1 MVTANRNLEPGP
13 RYGRAVNEADGTS
26 PESNPDPFPG
36 LLHIEPLRRWFDEVD
51 LGRGADLYFER
62 IAMGESNEVFVAHRG
77 EQRWVLRRP
86 AAVPLSVDGAN
97 RIMEREFRFQR
108 ALAGTGVPHA
118 EPLALC
124 TDPEVTGA
132 VFYVME
138 FVDGRIAGEPIPEE
152 LGGPAASL
160 RIAEEMLD
168 ALGALAAV
176 DHEAAGI
183 ADMGRLEGF
192 LERQVDRWRGQLES
206 YQQREIPGV
215 DEVTTWLAANRPSNT
230 VPGIMHGDYN
240 RHNMLFA
247 PLVGQDA
254 QTRLL
259 AVLDW
264 ENATVGD
271 PLMDLGYLLAGWDD
285 ADPDLPT
292 RAEAVARWS
301 ERSGRQPVALG
312 WYAAMTTFKLACML
326 EGVYVRQSEDPTRE
340 ASEFIAQL
348 VLDLI
353 GRARRLAAQG
363 ADW

>member
-1 MVTANRNLEPGP
+1 MVFQHFALFPHRNVIDNTA
-13 RYGRAVNEADGTS
+13 YGLKVQGVEKDERHEAA
-26 PESNPDPFPG
+26 
-36 LLHIEPLRRWFDEVD
+36 IE
-51 LGRGADLYFER
+51 
-62 IAMGESNEVFVAHRG
+62 
-77 EQRWVLRRP
+77 
-86 AAVPLSVDGAN
+86 
-97 RIMEREFRFQR
+97 
-108 ALAGTGVPHA
+108 ALAMVGLEAYAFNSTRELSGGMQQRVGLA
-118 EPLALC
+118 RALC

-183 ADMGRLEGF
+183 ADLGRLEGF

-285 ADPDLPT
+285 ADPRPADPCRGRGPVVGAFGSAARGAGVVRRHDHVQAGLHARGGVCAPVRGPDPRGQRVHRPT
-292 RAEAVARWS
+292 GARPD
-301 ERSGRQPVALG
+301 RPGPPPGGRG
-312 WYAAMTTFKLACML
+312 
-326 EGVYVRQSEDPTRE
+326 
-340 ASEFIAQL
+340 
-348 VLDLI
+348 
-353 GRARRLAAQG
+353 RRLVS
-363 ADW
+363 ADSRTGPTVGRCE

>member
-1 MVTANRNLEPGP
+1 MRVVSQSE
-13 RYGRAVNEADGTS
+13 GTTD
-26 PESNPDPFPG
+26 PDDPFPG
-36 LLHIEPLRRWFDEVD
+36 LLRIGPLRTWFDEVD
-51 LGRGADLYFER
+51 LGSGADLHFER

-108 ALAGTGVPHA
+108 ALAGTDVPHA

-124 TDPEVTGA
+124 TDTGVTGA

-183 ADMGRLEGF
+183 ADLGRLEGF

-206 YQQREIPGV
+206 
-215 DEVTTWLAANRPSNT
+215 
-230 VPGIMHGDYN
+230 
-240 RHNMLFA
+240 
-247 PLVGQDA
+247 
-254 QTRLL
+254 
-259 AVLDW
+259 
-264 ENATVGD
+264 
-271 PLMDLGYLLAGWDD
+271 
-285 ADPDLPT
+285 
-292 RAEAVARWS
+292 
-301 ERSGRQPVALG
+301 
-312 WYAAMTTFKLACML
+312 
-326 EGVYVRQSEDPTRE
+326 
-340 ASEFIAQL
+340 
-348 VLDLI
+348 
-353 GRARRLAAQG
+353 
-363 ADW
+363 

>member
-1 MVTANRNLEPGP
+1 VRVVSQSE
-13 RYGRAVNEADGTS
+13 GTTD
-26 PESNPDPFPG
+26 PDDPFPG
-36 LLHIEPLRRWFDEVD
+36 LLRIGPLRTWFDEVD
-51 LGRGADLYFER
+51 LGSGADLHFER

-77 EQRWVLRRP
+77 DERWVLRRP

-108 ALAGTGVPHA
+108 ALAGTDVPHA

-124 TDPEVTGA
+124 TDTGVTGA

-138 FVDGRIAGEPIPEE
+138 FVDGLIAHELIPED
-152 LGGPAASL
+152 LGGPAASQ

-176 DHEAAGI
+176 DHEEAGI
-183 ADMGRLEGF
+183 ADLGHPEGF

-206 YQQREIPGV
+206 YQQRELPGV
-215 DEVTTWLAANRPSNT
+215 DEVTDWLAANRPSTT
-230 VPGIMHGDYN
+230 VPGVMHGDYN
-240 RHNMLFA
+240 RHNMLFSR
-247 PLVGQDA
+247 LVGHDA
-254 QTRLL
+254 PTRLL

-271 PLMDLGYLLAGWDD
+271 PLMDLGYLLAGWSDD
-285 ADPDLPT
+285 DPDLPT
-292 RAEAVARWS
+292 RVEAVTRWS

-312 WYAAMTTFKLACML
+312 WYATMTTFKLACML

-353 GRARRLAAQG
+353 ARARRLAAEG

>member
-1 MVTANRNLEPGP
+1 MRV
-13 RYGRAVNEADGTS
+13 VNEPDGTTDT
-26 PESNPDPFPG
+26 DPFPA
-36 LLHIEPLRRWFDEVD
+36 LLRIGSLRHWFDASD
-51 LGRGADLYFER
+51 LGRGADLRFER

-77 EQRWVLRRP
+77 DERWVLRRP

-118 EPLALC
+118 EPVALC
-124 TDPEVTGA
+124 TDIDVTGA

-138 FVDGRIAGEPIPEE
+138 FVDGLVAGEPVPVE
-152 LGGPAASL
+152 LGGPSATR

-176 DHEAAGI
+176 DHEVAGI
-183 ADMGRLEGF
+183 ADLGRPEGF

-206 YQQREIPGV
+206 YRQRELPGV
-215 DEVTTWLAANRPSNT
+215 DEVTEWLAANRPSTT
-230 VPGIMHGDYN
+230 VPGVMHGDFN

-247 PLVGQDA
+247 REVP
-254 QTRLL
+254 TRLL

-271 PLMDLGYLLAGWDD
+271 PLMDLGYLLAGWSDD
-285 ADPDLPT
+285 DPDMPK

-301 ERSGRQPVALG
+301 ERSGRQPEALG
-312 WYAAMTTFKLACML
+312 WYAAMSTFKLACML

-353 GRARRLAAQG
+353 ARARRLADAG